1 MTTPTNTTFV
11 PGTTITSAWLNGVND
26 SIFDMYGETQYN
38 LYVSVT
44 GSDSNDGL
52 TVSTPFATLQ
62 KAFDTLMAI
71 GNVGGRRTINIAA
84 GTYDTVSNY
93 TALLGPAN
101 EDEVDPNTDTYL
113 QDNVNAVNYI
123 LIQGPD
129 VGYDPA
135 TDPWP
140 TPTAIFDANGSAA
153 VGIRIE
159 GPIKVLIKN
168 IKFVDYS
175 GSSSSSGISGDGAYL
190 RCENVHTSGCTYGI
204 QSQNGKLEVRG
215 GDFYGTAGKV
225 GTGIRSLFVNYHSIG
240 NQAALGA
247 GEGPRFRY
255 LGVAALAQEGSTGHC
270 DSATIEDCVYGLQAT
285 VNARFNYS
293 YTDFKRCTRA
303 VRCEA
308 GAVVFGSSTAEFH
321 TNTADA
327 NTENISITS
336 GGVDVDRDLYAN
348 GVFAKE
354 YMDAPV
360 THTGST
366 TNLTLLQKDIGQG
379 EFCPS
384 LSSIRS
390 PQHIEGFVFGK
401 FNAALVD
408 NVQFKLRLANAPGTG
423 GTSAGLTVDAA
434 SVTAS
439 RDFVY
444 RFSCVFTSY
453 NTQYLSF
460 DGGSNLYPTYP
471 VDVATA
477 TEDLHA
483 AAKTLTLEIQLL
495 NAADSVTIYHAH
507 FKTVG

>member
-1 MTTPTNTTFV
+1 MIDTTFV
-11 PGTTITSAWLNGVND
+11 PGTVITSEWLNGVND
-26 SIFDMYGETQYN
+26 AVNDMYGTTQYN
-38 LYVSVT
+38 LYVAT
-44 GSDSNDGL
+44 GGSDSNDGL
-52 TVSTPFATLQ
+52 TVGTPFATLQ
-62 KAFDTLMAI
+62 KAFDTLTAI

-84 GTYDTVSNY
+84 GTYNTVSNY

-113 QDNVNAVNYI
+113 QDGVNSVNYI

-135 TDPWP
+135 TNPWP
-140 TPTAIFDANGSAA
+140 TPTAIFDARGAA
-153 VGIRIE
+153 ATGIRIE

-168 IKFVDYS
+168 IKFVDYD
-175 GSSSSSGISGDGAYL
+175 GSSSSSGITGDGADL
-190 RCENVHTSGCTYGI
+190 RCENIHTSGCTYGI
-204 QSQNGKLEVRG
+204 QSYIGKLEVRG
-215 GDFYGTAGKV
+215 GDFYGTVGKV

-255 LGVAALAQEGSTGHC
+255 LNTALLAQEGSTGHC
-270 DSATIEDCVYGLQAT
+270 DSATIEDCTFGLHAT

-303 VRCEA
+303 IRCEA
-308 GAVVFGSSTAEFH
+308 GSVIFGSSTAEFN
-321 TNTADA
+321 TNTVDK

-348 GVFAKE
+348 SVCARE
-354 YMDAPV
+354 YITVPV

-366 TNLTLLQKDIGQG
+366 TSRTLLQKDISQG

-384 LSSIRS
+384 VGSIRP
-390 PQHIEGFVFGK
+390 PQHIEGTVFGK
-401 FNAALVD
+401 INTATLTGGVEL
-408 NVQFKLRLANAPGTG
+408 KIRLANSPGSG
-423 GTSAGLTVDAA
+423 GSRAGITIPAG
-434 SVTAS
+434 VTA
-439 RDFVY
+439 RDFVFN
-444 RFSCVFTSY
+444 FSCVFTSY

-460 DGGSNLYPTYP
+460 DGGMHLYTSTLA
-471 VDVATA
+471 DVATS
-477 TEDLHA
+477 TENLQAVD
-483 AAKTLTLEIQLL
+483 KTLSLEIQLVD
-495 NAADSVTIYHAH
+495 ATDSVTIYHAH